1 MLSKL
6 HRLTCSQDFVTVYRF
21 GKRCSCPALVLRA
34 YQHRSLSPA
43 SSHPL
48 RIGFSISHKVSKQA
62 VIRNRIKR
70 QLRAASRQLLPHLQP
85 GWDVVVVVRSA
96 AIQCDY
102 WQFLQQLRKL
112 FADAEI
118 LNGY

>member
-1 MLSKL
+1 MLSKP
-6 HRLTCSQDFVTVYRF
+6 HRLTCSQDFVTVYRL
-21 GKRCSCPALVLRA
+21 GKRCSCSALVLRA
-34 YQHRSLSPA
+34 YQHRPVSPA
-43 SSHPL
+43 DPHPT

-62 VIRNRIKR
+62 VVRNRIKR
-70 QLRAASRQLLPHLQP
+70 QLRVVCYQLLPNLQP

-96 AIQCDY
+96 AVRCDY

-112 FADAEI
+112 FAEVEI